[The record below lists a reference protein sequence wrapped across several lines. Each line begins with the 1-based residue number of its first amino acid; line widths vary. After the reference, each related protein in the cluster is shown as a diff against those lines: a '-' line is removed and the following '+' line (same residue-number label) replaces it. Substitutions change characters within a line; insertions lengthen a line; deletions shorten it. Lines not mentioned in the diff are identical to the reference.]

1 MHATLEVPF
10 VPAAWEAVVDSTFGT
25 TNINAV
31 TSSGINE
38 YIAVGNSGKVG
49 TSPNGITW
57 TQRDSSFDGSNI
69 YCIAYYD
76 GLYVIGGSSGKMAV
90 SSNAGATWTLVPS
103 SFGAS
108 TVLAVTY
115 STSASLWIAAGGSG
129 KLATSIDGLSWT
141 QRTSSFSTTFING
154 LYASSSL
161 IVAVGF
167 DGKLATSTNG
177 TSWTQRSSSFVTSSI
192 YAVASD
198 TESGRFVAVGD
209 SGKIAYS
216 ANGLS
221 WTQAFPATSFGN
233 SIVRAVDAT
242 TEVYVAAG
250 ALGKLG
256 TSYDANIWSQRN
268 ATFATNNINGV
279 YIDNRAVAV
288 AVGNSGRIAYS
299 LQRRGDIMFSYQVLH
314 ETLLVQILYGDNVID
329 ESGPWESLQ
338 SAVSW
343 AEAYVAKMNAGIPEP
358 DIS

>member
-1 MHATLEVPF
+1 
-10 VPAAWEAVVDSTFGT
+10 
-25 TNINAV
+25 
-31 TSSGINE
+31 
-38 YIAVGNSGKVG
+38 
-49 TSPNGITW
+49 
-57 TQRDSSFDGSNI
+57 
-69 YCIAYYD
+69 
-76 GLYVIGGSSGKMAV
+76 
-90 SSNAGATWTLVPS
+90 
-103 SFGAS
+103 
-108 TVLAVTY
+108 
-115 STSASLWIAAGGSG
+115 
-129 KLATSIDGLSWT
+129 
-141 QRTSSFSTTFING
+141 
-154 LYASSSL
+154 
-161 IVAVGF
+161 
-167 DGKLATSTNG
+167 
-177 TSWTQRSSSFVTSSI
+177 VTSSI

-299 LQRRGDIMFSYQVLH
+299 L
-314 ETLLVQILYGDNVID
+314 
-329 ESGPWESLQ
+329 
-338 SAVSW
+338 
-343 AEAYVAKMNAGIPEP
+343 
-358 DIS
+358 